1 MGKTDAIVIESE
13 LHTQA
18 ELQAAV
24 AKAATAAPGGTL
36 SLGAAQSGA
45 SAFRTIDLGVAA
57 ASITGG
63 AAVVAAL
70 IELLGK
76 NGRRSDIAIVRVEA
90 VSGELIEFPTSA
102 TPDVVRDKIAEA
114 GDVQR
119 ISFLDM

>member
-1 MGKTDAIVIESE
+1 MAETDAIVIESE
-13 LHTQA
+13 LHTPA
-18 ELQAAV
+18 ELQAAI
-24 AKAATAAPGGTL
+24 ARAATAAAGATL
-36 SLGAAQSGA
+36 SLDAAQSGA
-45 SAFRTIDLGVAA
+45 SAFRTIEPGVAA

-70 IELLGK
+70 IEALGK
-76 NGRRSDIAIVRVEA
+76 NGRRSDAAIVRVEA
-90 VSGELIEFPTSA
+90 VSGELIEFSTSA